1 LYVRQSFAKTKY
13 GKFLKNRIMKAQ
25 NILIA
30 HPTNS
35 NELNV
40 IKAFFEALKIKFEV
54 AEESPYNPE
63 FVAKIQK
70 SRQQAKEGKT
80 VKIALDDIW
89 K

>member
-1 LYVRQSFAKTKY
+1 
-13 GKFLKNRIMKAQ
+13 MKAQ
-25 NILIA
+25 NVLIA
-30 HPTNS
+30 HPTNA
-35 NELNV
+35 NEMGV

-54 AEESPYNPE
+54 AEESPYNAE